1 MSTINLIYILIGMSS
16 FIIIIM
22 IFPMIISLFKLLFRK
37 TNYSQLGQ
45 SSKIRLVH
53 QLFDAVTNLSE
64 TKTGAIITIINKQ
77 KLDDLRTDGVL
88 VDANVSSSL
97 MISLFQKQSPLHDGA
112 IIIQNNKITYAAT
125 YYKIT
130 SKSIDNKFGARH
142 RAAMGISEQTDSLTI
157 IVSEETGGITFAK
170 YGNFEKI
177 KIDEFQEKLTANL
190 EK

>member
-1 MSTINLIYILIGMSS
+1 MSTINLIYILIGMGA
-16 FIIIIM
+16 FIILVM
-22 IFPMIISLFKLLFRK
+22 IFPIFISLSKLLFRK

-77 KLDDLRTDGVL
+77 QLDDLRTDGVL

-177 KIDEFQEKLTANL
+177 RIEEFQEKLTANL